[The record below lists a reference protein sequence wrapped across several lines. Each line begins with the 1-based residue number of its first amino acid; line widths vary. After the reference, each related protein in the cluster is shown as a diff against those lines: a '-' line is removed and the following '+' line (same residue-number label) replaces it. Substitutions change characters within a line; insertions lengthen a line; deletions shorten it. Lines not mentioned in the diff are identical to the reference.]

1 MINGLT
7 TKIYNTSKQLGV
19 TPYMLLLSAYYILLS
34 KYSSQEDIVVGSPIV
49 GRNIAELYNLIG
61 MFVNTLAM
69 RANIDSNLS
78 FKDFLSYI
86 KDMCLNNYK
95 YQDYPFDELVDKL
108 KIQRDTSRN
117 PLFDV
122 MFIYQNNG
130 NATADFGDIKTE
142 YFTPD
147 TKISKFDLSLEV
159 IPENDILN
167 LSFEYATALFNKQ
180 FIEDLSKHYS
190 NILTSCLDNLNVKIS
205 NICMLSKAEK
215 NKILYDFNNTKT
227 DYPKD
232 KTIAELFEAQAKKTP
247 NNTAVVFG
255 MQKLTYKELN
265 EKANSLAYCLQNQG
279 ISQNDVIGIFLDK
292 SLESVISIIAILK
305 CNATYLPVDINYP
318 NTRIDYMIKDS
329 NCKLILSSLS
339 LADKVKKYENVLFVD
354 LPNDEI
360 YSNHTSN
367 PNTYAS
373 SDTTAY
379 IMYTSGSTGNP
390 KGVMVT
396 NKNIVRLVKN
406 TNYIKFEENERI
418 LQTGSI
424 VFDACTFEIWG
435 ALLNGFEL
443 YIIKKQELLDSHL
456 LEKYIVENKI
466 TILWLTAPLFNQLS
480 ENNPAMFKTAR
491 VLLTGGDVLSP
502 KHINAVREA
511 CPNLTIING
520 YGPTENTTF
529 SACFT
534 INKTYTESIPI
545 GYPIANSTCYVV
557 SPTLNL
563 LPVGVPGELL
573 VGGDG
578 VSKGYLNSPTYTAE
592 KFIANPFGEGIL
604 YKTGDLVKWL
614 PDGSIDFIGRIDNQ
628 VKIRGFR
635 VELNEITLKIHDFP
649 NIKEC
654 ITVVKKINNEKVICS
669 YFSSSSKID
678 VTILRDWLSKC
689 LPHYAVPTYLINLE
703 TLPINANGKVD
714 INRLPEPKFLNTKG
728 TIIASRN
735 NIDEQLINILKKL
748 LNINEISIDDDF
760 FKIGGDSLSSI
771 NLCAQIQNKFGCE
784 LYVNDI
790 LENPV
795 IKDIS
800 DIIAKNI
807 NTSSKATI
815 PKVEKRDFYPL
826 SSAQKRMYLSTTLSG
841 ENSTLYNIP
850 GIIIMDKMPD
860 ITKLEAC
867 LNALIARHEELR
879 TSFEIVDNNIVQK
892 IHDNLTLKLDISND
906 AISFDDLKSAFYDF
920 VKPFDLSIAPLFRVK
935 LIKLNDNR
943 VALFVDMHHIISD
956 GTSLHIFVRELCKL
970 YNNQSLDKLNISY
983 KDFAVWENNR
993 LSSGDF
999 KEAQDFWMNQFK
1011 NDIPVLNMP
1020 TNYLRP
1026 AVKSSAGNKVYF
1038 KFDKR
1043 FNY

>member
-1 MINGLT
+1 MISGLT
-7 TKIYNTSKQLGV
+7 AKIYETAKQIGV
-19 TPYMLLLSAYYILLS
+19 TPYMLLLSIYYILLA
-34 KYSSQEDIVVGSPIV
+34 KYSSQDDIVVGSPIV

-69 RANIDSNLS
+69 RANIDTNLS
-78 FKDFLSYI
+78 FKDFLNYI
-86 KDMCLNNYK
+86 KNLCLNNYK
-95 YQDYPFDELVDKL
+95 YQDYPFDELVNKL
-108 KIQRDTSRN
+108 KIERDTSRN

-130 NATADFGDIKTE
+130 NATLNLGDIKTE
-142 YFTPD
+142 YFMPD
-147 TKISKFDLSLEV
+147 NKISKFDLSLEI
-159 IPENDILN
+159 IPENDTLN
-167 LSFEYATALFNKQ
+167 LSFEYATSLFNKT
-180 FIEDLSKHYS
+180 FIEDLSKHYT
-190 NILTSCLDNLNVKIS
+190 NILNTCLDNLDIKIS
-205 NICMLSKAEK
+205 NICMLGEAEK
-215 NKILYDFNNTKT
+215 NKILYDFNNTAS

-232 KTIAELFEAQAKKTP
+232 KTITELFEEQVRKTP
-247 NNTAVVFG
+247 NNIAVYFEK
-255 MQKLTYKELN
+255 QKLTYKELN
-265 EKANSLAYCLQNQG
+265 EKANSLAYCLRNRG
-279 ISQNDVIGIFLDK
+279 VSQNDVIGIFLDK
-292 SLESVISIIAILK
+292 SLESIISILAILK
-305 CNATYLPVDINYP
+305 CGATYLPIDINYP
-318 NTRIDYMIKDS
+318 NARIDYMINDS
-329 NCKLILSSLS
+329 NCKLILSSFN
-339 LADKVKKYENVLFVD
+339 LANKLKKYENVLFVD
-354 LPNDEI
+354 LSNNKT
-360 YSNHTSN
+360 YSNSKN
-367 PNTYAS
+367 NLNIYPL
-373 SDTTAY
+373 SDTCAY

-390 KGVMVT
+390 KGVMVS

-443 YIIKKQELLDSHL
+443 YIIQKQDLLDSHL

-480 ENNPAMFKTAR
+480 ENNPSIFKTAR

-502 KHINAVREA
+502 KHINAVKAA

-529 SACFT
+529 STCFT
-534 INKTYTESIPI
+534 INKIYTDSIPI

-578 VSKGYLNSPTYTAE
+578 VSKGYLNNPTYTAK

-635 VELNEITLKIHDFP
+635 VELNEITLKIHEFP

-654 ITVVKKINNEKVICS
+654 ITIVKKVNNEKVICS
-669 YFSSSSKID
+669 YFSSKNKID
-678 VTILRDWLSKC
+678 ITVLRDWLSKC

-703 TLPINANGKVD
+703 TLPINANGKVA
-714 INRLPEPKFLNTKG
+714 INNLPEPKFLNTKSK
-728 TIIASRN
+728 IVLPRN
-735 NIDEQLINILKKL
+735 NIDEKLITILKKL

-771 NLCAQIQNKFGCE
+771 NLCAQIQNKFGCI
-784 LYVNDI
+784 LYVKDI
-790 LENPV
+790 LENP
-795 IKDIS
+795 IIQDIS
-800 DIIAKNI
+800 DIISKNI
-807 NTSSKATI
+807 NTASKTVI
-815 PKVEKRDFYPL
+815 PKAEKKDFYPL
-826 SSAQKRMYLSTTLSG
+826 SSAQKRMYFSSNISG
-841 ENSTLYNIP
+841 DNSILYNVSCE
-850 GIIIMDKMPD
+850 IIMDKMPD
-860 ITKLEAC
+860 TSKLENC
-867 LNALIARHEELR
+867 LNILIERHEELR

-892 IHDNLTLKLDISND
+892 IHN
-906 AISFDDLKSAFYDF
+906 SFDFKLEVSKETISLDELKTAFYDF
-920 VKPFDLSIAPLFRVK
+920 VKPFDLAKAPLFRAK
-935 LIKLNDNR
+935 LIKLKENK
-943 VALFVDMHHIISD
+943 VALLVDMHHIISD
-956 GTSLHIFVRELCKL
+956 GTSLHIFINELCKL
-970 YNNQSLDKLNISY
+970 YNNQALDKLNISY

-993 LSSGDF
+993 LASGDF
-999 KEAQDFWMNQFK
+999 KEAEDFWVNQFK
-1011 NDIPVLNMP
+1011 DDIPVLNMP
-1020 TNYLRP
+1020 INYLRP
-1026 AVKSSAGNKVYF
+1026 AVKSFAGNKVYF

-1043 FNY
+1043 FNC